1 MIRPFFV
8 MAVVGVGIGALMPSG
23 TPNSARSAEP
33 EDSAAALVSPTE
45 PLRELVINR
54 RSDGHFYTAGLVNG
68 REARFLIDTGAT
80 HIALTM
86 DDAKELGIDVDPSQ
100 FEFVGEGAGGA
111 VRGQVVMLDRVSIG
125 GRVVT
130 NAPAMVLEGLN
141 VNLLGQS
148 VLSQIGTLEITRD
161 RLVVR

>member
-1 MIRPFFV
+1 MVRLFFV
-8 MAVVGVGIGALMPSG
+8 VAVVGVGIGTLMPSG
-23 TPNSARSAEP
+23 RPDAARSAEP
-33 EDSAAALVSPTE
+33 DQSAALVSPTE
-45 PLRELVINR
+45 PLRELVIDR

-68 REARFLIDTGAT
+68 HETGFLIDTGAT

-86 DDAKELGIDVDPSQ
+86 DAAKELGVEVDPS
-100 FEFVGEGAGGA
+100 EFGIVGEGAGGA

-130 NAPAMVLEGLN
+130 NAQAMVLEGLR

-148 VLSQIGTLEITRD
+148 VLSQLGTLEITRD

>member
-1 MIRPFFV
+1 MIRLFFV
-8 MAVVGVGIGALMPSG
+8 VAVVGVGIGTMMPSG
-23 TPNSARSAEP
+23 TPNAARSAEP
-33 EDSAAALVSPTE
+33 DESAALVSPTE
-45 PLRELVINR
+45 PLRELVIDR

-68 REARFLIDTGAT
+68 HEARFLIDTGAS

-86 DDAKELGIDVDPSQ
+86 DAAKELGIDVDPSR
-100 FEFVGEGAGGA
+100 FEIVGQGAGGP
-111 VRGQVVMLDRVSIG
+111 VHGQVVMLDRVSIG

-130 NAPAMVLEGLN
+130 NAQAMVLDGLR

-148 VLSQIGTLEITRD
+148 VLSQLGTLEITRD